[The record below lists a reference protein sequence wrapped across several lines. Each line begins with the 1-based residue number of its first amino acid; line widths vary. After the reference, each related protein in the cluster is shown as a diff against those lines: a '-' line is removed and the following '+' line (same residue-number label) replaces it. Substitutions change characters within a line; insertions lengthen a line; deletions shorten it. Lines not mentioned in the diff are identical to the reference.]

1 MLRVNHLEAVSCNL
15 VNDSAEKA
23 VLGILI
29 RFPETLSRADELREA
44 DFCLENARFVLRAVQ
59 ELRAENAA
67 IDFITV
73 SERAGAYGPAAADF
87 AIECMQGTPCGANVD
102 EYVNIVRELG
112 RRRELVDLAN
122 RLRAQACDRAKNVAG
137 VADGTRESLDGLE
150 KDAHA
155 AMPIGAALTNTYEFL
170 SRLYEGLEK
179 PVMTGVAELDALTGG
194 MFPGEMTVIGARP
207 GVGKSAFGMHIALHA
222 ARAGASVCVC
232 SREMTDVQYGQ
243 RLLARISGLDGM
255 ALRTGRLS
263 DGDWP
268 RLDDAMTE
276 LGALPLKFL
285 FGVSAVEDLRAQARR
300 LKGAGALDVLVVD
313 YLQLLQT
320 AQRFQEEYLR
330 VGHVS
335 KALKAIA
342 LDLHI
347 VVIALA
353 QVGRSAQGKMPTMA
367 ELRSSGEIEQDADS
381 ILFLHRPEEA
391 GDASVH
397 PSDRPFFADYA
408 QKGLQYTAVS
418 VAKQRQG
425 HTGLTRLLFDPAHMS
440 YSAVERE
447 RR

>member
-1 MLRVNHLEAVSCNL
+1 MNIQDAMACGLYNGDAEA
-15 VNDSAEKA
+15 AT
-23 VLGILI
+23 LGAFI
-29 RFPETLSRADELREA
+29 RYPQTVSRADELAEA
-44 DFCLENARFVLRAVQ
+44 DFCGENARAVFRALQGLRAQ
-59 ELRAENAA
+59 NAA
-67 IDFITV
+67 VDMSTAY
-73 SERAGAYGPAAADF
+73 EAARALREEAADYAIECARRVPAAANVGAYIAIVRDLARRRTLVEIAGQIQRQ
-87 AIECMQGTPCGANVD
+87 AIERID
-102 EYVNIVRELG
+102 EL
-112 RRRELVDLAN
+112 
-122 RLRAQACDRAKNVAG
+122 
-137 VADGTRESLDGLE
+137 DGTLDAARQALSELE
-150 KDAHA
+150 TGRHDAVS
-155 AMPIGAALTNTYEFL
+155 IGGVLMNTYERL
-170 SRLYEGLEK
+170 ARLYDGEEK
-179 PVMTGVAELDALTGG
+179 PITTGAADLDAILGG
-194 MFPGEMTVIGARP
+194 VFPGEMTVIGARP

-300 LKGAGALDVLVVD
+300 LKAAGALDVLVVD

>member
-1 MLRVNHLEAVSCNL
+1 MNILEATSCGL
-15 VNDSAEKA
+15 VNPAAEKA
-23 VLGILI
+23 ALGAFI
-29 RFPETLSRADELREA
+29 RHPQTLPHVDDLAEG
-44 DFCLENARFVLRAVQ
+44 DFCGEDARVVFRAVRD
-59 ELRAENAA
+59 LRAENAA
-67 IDFITV
+67 IDLTTV
-73 SERAGAYGPAAADF
+73 YERVRAHSAEAADY
-87 AIECMQGTPCGANVD
+87 AIECAKSLPISANIAA
-102 EYVNIVRELG
+102 YTQIVRDLA
-112 RRRELVDLAN
+112 RRRALMDLTMRIQQLAMDTN
-122 RLRAQACDRAKNVAG
+122 
-137 VADGTRESLDGLE
+137 ADFSGTLDGIRQALGDLE
-150 KDAHA
+150 TGRHDAVS
-155 AMPIGAALTNTYEFL
+155 IGGVLMNTYERL
-170 SRLYEGLEK
+170 ARLYDGEEK
-179 PVMTGVAELDALTGG
+179 PITTGAADLDAIMGG
-194 MFPGEMTVIGARP
+194 VFPGELTVIGARP
-207 GVGKSAFGMHIALHA
+207 GVGKSAFGMNLAIHA
-222 ARAGASVCVC
+222 AHAGASVCVC